1 MSKGLTMKELAEKV
15 SNLPLNNGKAR
26 NPYQIGYVERG
37 ERTLSLEWACLL
49 AEALDVRVEYLL
61 CKDEYRTV
69 SDYEQRFTNGITLE
83 SLLAKAGYTVK
94 VSKRQ
99 KDGEKTP
106 VYVVE
111 FWESTEKMLL
121 GEGD

>member
-1 MSKGLTMKELAEKV
+1 MKELAEKV
-15 SNLPLNNGKAR
+15 SNLPSNNGKAR
-26 NPYQIGYVERG
+26 TPHQIGYIERG
-37 ERTLSLEWACLL
+37 ERSLSLEWACLL

-99 KDGEKTP
+99 KDSEKTP

-111 FWESTEKMLL
+111 FWQSTEKMLL